1 MEEVNKNTELDNTE
15 KKLHISDVSCDFFGK
30 LKIKLKN
37 DYDYYMNI
45 SIMCNEVESE
55 KYVDRAEEIL
65 SILEWCDKNYN

>member
-15 KKLHISDVSCDFFGK
+15 KKIHISDVSCDFFDK